1 MRMAQ
6 HEDHS
11 PLVLREGGGH
21 VAEIVLH
28 RPHAL
33 NALSTQLMVELRDVC
48 ETLAADPG
56 VRAVVLSGSGSRAF
70 CVGADLKER
79 NGFSERDLLAQRP
92 VFAAAFAALR
102 DIPVPVVA
110 AVHGYALGGGLELAL
125 SCDLIIVDDRAI
137 VGLPEVTVGLVPGGG
152 GTQLLSRRAGLAT
165 ALDLVLSG
173 RRLDA
178 PEALRLGIVD
188 RQVEEGQAHDEARAI
203 AATCAAASPTAVRA
217 AKHAVRA
224 GFAMPLDDGLA
235 VEDAAWRTAVS
246 SADRVEGIAAFNE
259 RRPAVWDAPASGHS

>member
-1 MRMAQ
+1 MPQ

-11 PLVLREGGGH
+11 PLVLREGSGH

-33 NALSTQLMVELRDVC
+33 NALSTQVMIELRQVC
-48 ETLAADPG
+48 EAVQLDPN

-79 NGFSERDLLAQRP
+79 NGFSEQDLLAQRP
-92 VFAAAFAALR
+92 VFQAGFAAVRAL
-102 DIPVPVVA
+102 PVPVVA
-110 AVHGYALGGGLELAL
+110 AVHGFALGGGLELAL
-125 SCDLIIVDDRAI
+125 SCDLIVVDDRAI

-173 RRLDA
+173 RRIDA
-178 PEALRLGIVD
+178 PEALRLGVVD
-188 RQVEEGQAHDEARAI
+188 RQVAEGQAHDEARAL

-224 GFAMPLDDGLA
+224 GFSLPLDEALGL
-235 VEDAAWRTAVS
+235 EDWAWRGAVA

-259 RRPAVWDAPASGHS
+259 RRAPVWSAASGLE

>member
-1 MRMAQ
+1 MPQ

-11 PLVLREGGGH
+11 PLVLREGVGH

-33 NALSTQLMVELRDVC
+33 NALSTQLMIELRQVC
-48 ETLAADPG
+48 DAVRADPD

-79 NGFSERDLLAQRP
+79 NGFSEKDLLAQRP
-92 VFAAAFAALR
+92 IFRDAFAAVR
-102 DIPVPVVA
+102 AIEVPVVA

-125 SCDLIIVDDRAI
+125 SCDLIVVDDRTI

-173 RRLDA
+173 RRIDA
-178 PEALRLGIVD
+178 PEALRLRVVD
-188 RQVEEGQAHDEARAI
+188 RQVGEGQAHDEARAI

-217 AKHAVRA
+217 AKHAVRT
-224 GFAMPLDDGLA
+224 GLSLPLDDAL
-235 VEDAAWRTAVS
+235 VREDDAWRTAVAS
-246 SADRVEGIAAFNE
+246 PDRVEGIAAFNE
-259 RRPAVWDAPASGHS
+259 RRAPVWKAPTSGQ

>member
-1 MRMAQ
+1 MAH

-11 PLVLREGGGH
+11 PLVLREGHGH

-33 NALSTQLMVELRDVC
+33 NALSTQLMIELRQVC
-48 ETLAADPG
+48 EAVAADSD

-79 NGFSERDLLAQRP
+79 NGFSEADLLAQRP
-92 VFAAAFAALR
+92 VFAAGFAAVR
-102 DIPVPVVA
+102 RIPVPVVA
-110 AVHGYALGGGLELAL
+110 AVHGFALGGGLELAL
-125 SCDLIIVDDRAI
+125 SCDLIVVDDRAI

-173 RRLDA
+173 RRVDA
-178 PEALRLGIVD
+178 PEALRLGVVD
-188 RQVEEGQAHDEARAI
+188 RQVAEGQAHDEARAL

-217 AKHAVRA
+217 AKDAVRA
-224 GFAMPLDDGLA
+224 GLMLPLDDALA
-235 VEDAAWRTAVS
+235 LEDAAWRTAIAS
-246 SADRVEGIAAFNE
+246 TDRIEGIAAFNE
-259 RRPAVWDAPASGHS
+259 RRPPVWGAAASNHS